1 MSIPKEPRQMMIN
14 MMYLVL
20 TAMLALNVSAE
31 VLNAFT
37 IVNDGIKRTNKA
49 IESKNSSVYEAFE
62 EKAKDDPRDPSLSEE
77 GKARAEK
84 LAEVLADQPV
94 DVIYSTPFK
103 RTRNTAS
110 PLAEMKGLS
119 VQIYDFRSPNYLQSM
134 MEKHRGGT
142 ILISGHSNTTPMIA
156 NLLIGAEKFQQLS
169 EDEYGKIFIVSV
181 TKIGQGKVTL
191 VRY

>member
-1 MSIPKEPRQMMIN
+1 MKKMLCLTLLLFSIVSLSNAQEELTTFI
-14 MMYLVL
+14 LVRH
-20 TAMLALNVSAE
+20 A
-31 VLNAFT
+31 
-37 IVNDGIKRTNKA
+37 
-49 IESKNSSVYEAFE
+49 
-62 EKAKDDPRDPSLSEE
+62 EKAKDDPRDPNLSEE
-77 GKARAEK
+77 GKARADK

-110 PLAEMKGLS
+110 PLAEKKGLS
-119 VQIYDFRSPNYLQSM
+119 VQIYDFRSLNYLQSM